1 MPCNTVTAMTAV
13 TGVSTVTGV
22 TDVTACPGALVKRRR
37 ADSSHLH
44 EVPFKDASL
53 VNEESFTSMQI

>member
-1 MPCNTVTAMTAV
+1 MTAV

-22 TDVTACPGALVKRRR
+22 TDVTACPCALVKRRHT
-37 ADSSHLH
+37 DSSHLRK
-44 EVPFKDASL
+44 VPFKDASL

>member
-1 MPCNTVTAMTAV
+1 MLCYTVTAMTAV

-22 TDVTACPGALVKRRR
+22 TDVTAGPCALVKRSST
-37 ADSSHLH
+37 DSSHLR

>member
-1 MPCNTVTAMTAV
+1 MTAV

-22 TDVTACPGALVKRRR
+22 TDVTAGPGTLVKRCR